1 MLRIEVSGAIELR
14 PASSSA
20 QILRY
25 EWEARPSARSQA
37 QARQELDRVQLLSES
52 TDEAFSVGFNAAV
65 RNLRGSLLR
74 LYVPR
79 HYQVVK
85 IRQLGGS
92 VFAAGIP
99 AKVYSQIYA
108 GEGRFEDLQA
118 GLVVFSGG
126 GALTALRI
134 RGDVEISSGGGS
146 ATISDVKGAVR
157 CELTGGD
164 IDVRDVSGLVDVS
177 TGGGNLLVERAG
189 GMVTAATEGG
199 LLEIRSAVGPVLARN
214 REGFLRVA
222 SAGDVKAYAPTG
234 PIQVVNVHGMLT
246 LASSGGNVYAELG
259 EKGIATG
266 SRITSHS
273 GNITLSLPARLKLT
287 IEAESQC
294 ACSSP
299 VISDYAAKK
308 TPSGYAPVLTQIPVN
323 GGGPSLRLAT
333 REGRVVVK
341 KTR

>member
-14 PASSSA
+14 PASSST

-37 QARQELDRVQLLSES
+37 LARQELDRVQLLSES

-65 RNLRGSLLR
+65 RSLRGSLLR

-79 HYQVVK
+79 HYQIVK
-85 IRQLGGS
+85 IRQMGGN

-259 EKGIATG
+259 EKGIAAG

-299 VISDYAAKK
+299 VISDYEATK
-308 TPSGYAPVLTQIPVN
+308 TPSGYAPVLTRIPVN
-323 GGGPSLRLAT
+323 GGGASLRLAT